1 MYLWS
6 KPKLARRNS
15 NYDFANRFLH
25 SVLGSPHFETVTE
38 SKVGKRK
45 RSRIT
50 KNPNKD
56 GSRSTTRLTSLD
68 IIQKFKVIRWR
79 FQLFSTK
86 AIQKINLCFWFYPS
100 LKNPVKLYST
110 WVYNIF
116 VPKDLS
122 YVRQPL
128 AKEKQKYYLPV
139 GLTNRCFTYMYY
151 M

>member
-86 AIQKINLCFWFYPS
+86 AIQKINLCFWFYTT
-100 LKNPVKLYST
+100 K
-110 WVYNIF
+110 NIF
-116 VPKDLS
+116 GIAHPKHSILLLVSRILEGNSGCTALLVASNQFYFLQGMILS
-122 YVRQPL
+122 
-128 AKEKQKYYLPV
+128 
-139 GLTNRCFTYMYY
+139 N
-151 M
+151 